1 MLYVV
6 YVKLK
11 CIDKVKGK
19 SFNEFRIYY
28 KYLRFLSYDG
38 GKLEVYIYYLINM
51 YIKVCCY
58 FCYSF
63 LY

>member
-6 YVKLK
+6 YVMLK

-19 SFNEFRIYY
+19 GFNEFRIYY

-38 GKLEVYIYYLINM
+38 GKLEVYIEILIDK
-51 YIKVCCY
+51 YVY
-58 FCYSF
+58 
-63 LY
+63 

>member
-6 YVKLK
+6 YVMLK

-38 GKLEVYIYYLINM
+38 GKLEVYIEILIDK
-51 YIKVCCY
+51 YVY
-58 FCYSF
+58 
-63 LY
+63 